1 MRFYSWAQEYEDL
14 ILYVVLQDVEKVF
27 YIDVGA
33 NDPAHFSVTKAFY
46 DRGGNGIN
54 IEPLRDKC
62 LLLESERKR
71 DLNLCVGLGEK
82 QGMLDLHCDDTGS
95 TFSEQTVAERGLQ
108 KNVVHRKKIVTM
120 TDVYDRYV
128 TEKQAVHF
136 IKIDVEGFEREVLK
150 GCDFSKVRPWIF
162 VVESAKPGTQEESYQ
177 EWEDILLANDYYLG
191 YVGGINRY
199 YVDASK
205 EHLLEN
211 FKKLSLFLRDNDV
224 VKVTATREE
233 VRI

>member
-14 ILYVVLQDVEKVF
+14 ILYVALQDVENVF

-33 NDPAHFSVTKAFY
+33 NDPAYLSVTKAFY

-62 LLLESERKR
+62 LMLESERNR
-71 DLNLCVGLGEK
+71 DLNLCVGIGEK
-82 QGMLDLHCDDTGS
+82 QGTMDLYCDDTGS
-95 TFSEQTVAERGLQ
+95 TFSNQTVEDRGLQ
-108 KNVVHRKKIVTM
+108 KNRVHKKKIITM
-120 TDVYDRYV
+120 TDVYDKYV
-128 TEKQAVHF
+128 AEKQPVHF
-136 IKIDVEGFEREVLK
+136 IKIDVEGFEKEVLK

-162 VVESAKPGTQEESYQ
+162 VIESAKPGTQEDSYQ
-177 EWEDILLANDYYLG
+177 EWESILLDNDYYLG

-211 FKKLSLFLRDNDV
+211 FKKVSQFFEDNDV
-224 VKVTATREE
+224 VKVNIVREKCK
-233 VRI
+233 